1 MAATK
6 DSDDTTVAG
15 SDVLDEV
22 ESPPQPA
29 PQPVR
34 APLIERRFTRP
45 GGDVYADIEW
55 TYRSAAITSDNG
67 EIIFEQEDIETP
79 SFWSQTAA
87 NIVASKYFYGAL
99 DSPER
104 ERSMKTLVDRVVGTI
119 TGWGRAGGYF
129 TDQAS
134 ASAFEQEL
142 RFLLINQYAA
152 FNSPVWFNVGVEA
165 KPQCSAC
172 FINSVDDTMESIMD
186 LAKREALLFKWGS
199 GTGSNLS
206 TLRSSREPLAGGG
219 VASGPVSFMRGY
231 DAFANVIKSGGKTR
245 RAAKMIILNAEH
257 PDVLEFIHSKAY
269 EERKAWALIDAGY
282 DGSLNGDAYS
292 SVSFQNANHSVRVS
306 DAFMQAVEADES
318 YWTRAVTTGK
328 PMDQLGA
335 RDVLRAVSEATH
347 QCGDPGL
354 QFDTTINDWNPC
366 AATDRIYASNPCVT
380 GDTLVATEDGLRR
393 IDSMVG
399 ETPRVTGLD
408 GELHRTAR
416 VIETGVRPVYRL
428 RTQAGYELNLTGDH
442 RVWTIEHGDV
452 PAAELEV
459 GDTLQLLGS
468 PFGAT
473 ALDVRMAEYVGLML
487 GDGSIGRSDRIAT
500 LTLGKRADEA
510 AIAQRIADLVNEFP
524 RHRGKVHVTERG
536 STVAVATVAASVR
549 SELERYAVLDAGAE
563 QKQLTDAALQLDR
576 PAMAGLL
583 RGLFTAD
590 GTVADY
596 SDKSQYISLDS
607 TSLTMLRQV
616 QLALLGFGIKAK
628 LYRDRRSAGT
638 ELLPDGR
645 GGQAEYPVHAMH
657 SLRISRSSRL
667 VFEREI
673 GFMPESAK
681 SQRLRDMNRSTGAY
695 QDRLTDVVTSVE
707 LIGDQAVYDLTE
719 PVTDHFVANG
729 IAVHNCSEYMFL
741 NDTACNLASLNL
753 LKFYD
758 LESHEF
764 DVEGYRHA
772 CRVLITA
779 QEIIVS
785 NASYPSDLIGENS
798 ERFRPLGLGYT
809 NLGAL
814 LMARGLPY
822 DSVPGRALAA
832 AVTAIMTGEAYAQ
845 SARVAERIGPFEAYA
860 ENRESFTRVIGKH
873 RAAVAAI
880 EGLDSVAEPLRAAAE
895 DAWAQAQRL
904 GELHG
909 FRNAQATVLAPTG
922 TIAFMMDCDTTGVE
936 PDLALVKYKN
946 LSGGGYIKLVN
957 RTVPAALARLGY
969 SDEQIASIVAAI
981 DADGTIERAE
991 ALKPEHLPI
1000 FDCAF
1005 RPAAG
1010 VRSIAPLGHVRML
1023 GAVQPF
1029 ISGAVSKTVNVPEEA
1044 SVEEIMDTYAA
1055 AWKLGV
1061 KAIAIY
1067 RDNSKRIQPLETG
1080 ERVDG
1085 RKVGEAAQRSSP
1097 SDTPLVLNDATSPPA
1112 YRRHRLPDERNA
1124 ITHKFT
1130 IGEHEG
1136 YITIGEYADGSPG
1149 EVFVQISKE
1158 GSAISG
1164 LMDAVGALASVALQS
1179 GVPLATLVKKFR
1191 HMRFEPSGWTRSPEI
1206 GHADSILDYLFRW
1219 MGHKYLIQD
1228 DSDAAAG
1235 QTRLILEEEIRLA
1248 DEAAGPAPI
1257 TPTATM
1263 PAAASLSVREDA
1275 AAYQAGAPDDPRAAF
1290 QNQLDAPPCAE
1301 CGSIMV
1307 RSGSCFR
1314 CYNCGA
1320 TSGCS

>member
-1 MAATK
+1 MADARA
-6 DSDDTTVAG
+6 DEDAVVA
-15 SDVLDEV
+15 SDVTEEV
-22 ESPPQPA
+22 EHQTGPA

-55 TYRSAAITSDNG
+55 TYRSAAITSDSG

-119 TGWGRAGGYF
+119 TGWGREGGYF
-129 TDQAS
+129 TDQAA

-172 FINSVDDTMESIMD
+172 FINSVEDTMESIMD

-328 PMDQLGA
+328 PMDQLKA

-366 AATDRIYASNPCVT
+366 AATDRIYASNPC
-380 GDTLVATEDGLRR
+380 
-393 IDSMVG
+393 
-399 ETPRVTGLD
+399 
-408 GELHRTAR
+408 
-416 VIETGVRPVYRL
+416 
-428 RTQAGYELNLTGDH
+428 
-442 RVWTIEHGDV
+442 
-452 PAAELEV
+452 
-459 GDTLQLLGS
+459 
-468 PFGAT
+468 
-473 ALDVRMAEYVGLML
+473 
-487 GDGSIGRSDRIAT
+487 
-500 LTLGKRADEA
+500 
-510 AIAQRIADLVNEFP
+510 
-524 RHRGKVHVTERG
+524 
-536 STVAVATVAASVR
+536 
-549 SELERYAVLDAGAE
+549 
-563 QKQLTDAALQLDR
+563 
-576 PAMAGLL
+576 
-583 RGLFTAD
+583 
-590 GTVADY
+590 
-596 SDKSQYISLDS
+596 
-607 TSLTMLRQV
+607 
-616 QLALLGFGIKAK
+616 
-628 LYRDRRSAGT
+628 
-638 ELLPDGR
+638 
-645 GGQAEYPVHAMH
+645 
-657 SLRISRSSRL
+657 
-667 VFEREI
+667 
-673 GFMPESAK
+673 
-681 SQRLRDMNRSTGAY
+681 
-695 QDRLTDVVTSVE
+695 
-707 LIGDQAVYDLTE
+707 
-719 PVTDHFVANG
+719 
-729 IAVHNCSEYMFL
+729 SEYMFL

-758 LESHEF
+758 LETHEF

-785 NASYPSDLIGENS
+785 NASYPSELIRSNS

-969 SDEQIASIVAAI
+969 SDEQIASIVSAI

-1044 SVEEIMDTYAA
+1044 GVEEIMDTYAA

-1085 RKVGEAAQRSSP
+1085 RKVGEAAAKQPRFSSP
-1097 SDTPLVLNDATSPPA
+1097 TDEPLVINDATSPPA
-1112 YRRHRLPDERNA
+1112 YRRHRLPDERAA

-1219 MGHKYLIQD
+1219 MGHRYPGG

-1235 QTRLILEEEIRLA
+1235 QTRFLLDEVPRLA

-1257 TPTATM
+1257 TPA
-1263 PAAASLSVREDA
+1263 PAALGVREDA
-1275 AAYQAGAPDDPRAAF
+1275 APPYQASAPDDPQSAF

>member
-6 DSDDTTVAG
+6 DSDETTIAAG
-15 SDVLDEV
+15 DVIEEV
-22 ESPPQPA
+22 EHRPDPA
-29 PQPVR
+29 AQPVR
-34 APLIERRFTRP
+34 APLIARRFTRP
-45 GGDVYADIEW
+45 GADVYADIEW
-55 TYRSAAITSDNG
+55 TYRTAAITSDSG
-67 EIIFEQEDIETP
+67 ETIFEQEQIETP
-79 SFWSQTAA
+79 SFWSQTAT

-99 DSPER
+99 GSAQR
-104 ERSMKTLVDRVVGTI
+104 ERSMKTLVDRVVDTI
-119 TGWGRAGGYF
+119 GGWGREGGYF

-142 RFLLINQYAA
+142 RYLLINQYAA

-172 FINSVDDTMESIMD
+172 FINSVEDTMESIMD

-206 TLRSSREPLAGGG
+206 TLRSSREHLTGGG

-245 RAAKMIILNAEH
+245 RAAKMIILDAEH
-257 PDVLEFIHSKAY
+257 PDVMEFIHSKAT

-282 DGSLNGDAYS
+282 DGALNGDAYS

-318 YWTRAVTTGK
+318 YWTRAVTSGA
-328 PMDQLGA
+328 PMDQLRA
-335 RDVLRAVSEATH
+335 REVLRAVSEATH

-366 AATDRIYASNPCVT
+366 AATDRIYASNPC
-380 GDTLVATEDGLRR
+380 
-393 IDSMVG
+393 
-399 ETPRVTGLD
+399 
-408 GELHRTAR
+408 
-416 VIETGVRPVYRL
+416 
-428 RTQAGYELNLTGDH
+428 
-442 RVWTIEHGDV
+442 
-452 PAAELEV
+452 
-459 GDTLQLLGS
+459 
-468 PFGAT
+468 
-473 ALDVRMAEYVGLML
+473 
-487 GDGSIGRSDRIAT
+487 
-500 LTLGKRADEA
+500 
-510 AIAQRIADLVNEFP
+510 
-524 RHRGKVHVTERG
+524 
-536 STVAVATVAASVR
+536 
-549 SELERYAVLDAGAE
+549 
-563 QKQLTDAALQLDR
+563 
-576 PAMAGLL
+576 
-583 RGLFTAD
+583 
-590 GTVADY
+590 
-596 SDKSQYISLDS
+596 
-607 TSLTMLRQV
+607 
-616 QLALLGFGIKAK
+616 
-628 LYRDRRSAGT
+628 
-638 ELLPDGR
+638 
-645 GGQAEYPVHAMH
+645 
-657 SLRISRSSRL
+657 
-667 VFEREI
+667 
-673 GFMPESAK
+673 
-681 SQRLRDMNRSTGAY
+681 
-695 QDRLTDVVTSVE
+695 
-707 LIGDQAVYDLTE
+707 
-719 PVTDHFVANG
+719 
-729 IAVHNCSEYMFL
+729 SEYMFL

-753 LKFYD
+753 IKFYD
-758 LESHEF
+758 LETHEF
-764 DVEGYRHA
+764 DAEAYRHA

-779 QEIIVS
+779 QEILVS
-785 NASYPSDLIGENS
+785 NASYPSEQIRANS

-845 SARVAERIGPFEAYA
+845 SARIAERIGAFEAYA
-860 ENRESFTRVIGKH
+860 ENREPFTRVIGKH
-873 RAAVAAI
+873 RAAVDRI
-880 EGLDSVAEPLRAAAE
+880 DGFDSVPDAVRDAAR

-969 SDEQIASIVAAI
+969 SDEQIAAIVAAI
-981 DADGTIERAE
+981 DADGTIERASD
-991 ALKPEHLPI
+991 LKPEHLPI

-1010 VRSIAPLGHVRML
+1010 ARSIAPLGHVRML

-1044 SVEEIMDTYAA
+1044 TVDEIMDAYVA

-1080 ERVDG
+1080 ERVG
-1085 RKVGEAAQRSSP
+1085 GAKVGEADAPRNSSP
-1097 SDTPLVLNDATSPPA
+1097 MDAPLVLNDATSPPA
-1112 YRRHRLPDERNA
+1112 YRRHRLPDERVA
-1124 ITHKFT
+1124 LTHKFT

-1149 EVFVQISKE
+1149 EVFVHISKE
-1158 GSAISG
+1158 GSAVSG
-1164 LMDAVGALASVALQS
+1164 LMDAVGALTSVALQS

-1206 GHADSILDYLFRW
+1206 GHADSILDYVFRW
-1219 MGHKYLIQD
+1219 MGNRYPSVD
-1228 DSDAAAG
+1228 ESDAAAG
-1235 QTRLILEEEIRLA
+1235 QSRLVLEDDIVLA
-1248 DEAAGPAPI
+1248 DQQQGPAPV
-1257 TPTATM
+1257 TP
-1263 PAAASLSVREDA
+1263 SLVEE
-1275 AAYQAGAPDDPRAAF
+1275 PRASYNADDGNSGVF

-1314 CYNCGA
+1314 CHNCGA

>member
-6 DSDDTTVAG
+6 DSDDATVAA
-15 SDVLDEV
+15 SDVIDEV
-22 ESPPQPA
+22 EHQTDPA
-29 PQPVR
+29 ARTVR
-34 APLIERRFTRP
+34 EPLIERRFTRP
-45 GGDVYADIEW
+45 GADVYADIEW
-55 TYRSAAITSDNG
+55 TYRTAAITSDSG
-67 EIIFEQEDIETP
+67 ETIFEQEQIETP
-79 SFWSQTAA
+79 SFWSQTAT

-99 DSPER
+99 NSPER
-104 ERSMKTLVDRVVGTI
+104 ERSMKTLVDRVVDTI
-119 TGWGRAGGYF
+119 GAWGREGGYF

-134 ASAFEQEL
+134 GSAFEQEL

-172 FINSVDDTMESIMD
+172 FINSVEDTMESIMD

-245 RAAKMIILNAEH
+245 RAAKMIILDAEH
-257 PDVLEFIHSKAY
+257 PDILEFINSKAD

-292 SVSFQNANHSVRVS
+292 SVSFQNANHSIRVS

-318 YWTRAVTTGK
+318 YWTRAVTTGA
-328 PMDQLGA
+328 PMDQLSA
-335 RDVLRAVSEATH
+335 REVLRAASEATH

-366 AATDRIYASNPCVT
+366 AATDRIYASNPC
-380 GDTLVATEDGLRR
+380 
-393 IDSMVG
+393 
-399 ETPRVTGLD
+399 
-408 GELHRTAR
+408 
-416 VIETGVRPVYRL
+416 
-428 RTQAGYELNLTGDH
+428 
-442 RVWTIEHGDV
+442 
-452 PAAELEV
+452 
-459 GDTLQLLGS
+459 
-468 PFGAT
+468 
-473 ALDVRMAEYVGLML
+473 
-487 GDGSIGRSDRIAT
+487 
-500 LTLGKRADEA
+500 
-510 AIAQRIADLVNEFP
+510 
-524 RHRGKVHVTERG
+524 
-536 STVAVATVAASVR
+536 
-549 SELERYAVLDAGAE
+549 
-563 QKQLTDAALQLDR
+563 
-576 PAMAGLL
+576 
-583 RGLFTAD
+583 
-590 GTVADY
+590 
-596 SDKSQYISLDS
+596 
-607 TSLTMLRQV
+607 
-616 QLALLGFGIKAK
+616 
-628 LYRDRRSAGT
+628 
-638 ELLPDGR
+638 
-645 GGQAEYPVHAMH
+645 
-657 SLRISRSSRL
+657 
-667 VFEREI
+667 
-673 GFMPESAK
+673 
-681 SQRLRDMNRSTGAY
+681 
-695 QDRLTDVVTSVE
+695 
-707 LIGDQAVYDLTE
+707 
-719 PVTDHFVANG
+719 
-729 IAVHNCSEYMFL
+729 SEYMFL

-758 LESHEF
+758 LETHEF

-785 NASYPSDLIGENS
+785 NASYPSEEIRRNS

-822 DSVPGRALAA
+822 DSVPGRAFAA
-832 AVTAIMTGEAYAQ
+832 AATAIMTGEAYAQ
-845 SARVAERIGPFEAYA
+845 SARVAERLRPFESYP

-873 RAAVAAI
+873 RAAVARI
-880 EGLDSVAEPLRAAAE
+880 DGLDSVPDPLRAAAE

-969 SDEQIASIVAAI
+969 SDEQIAAIVAAI
-981 DADGTIERAE
+981 DADGTIENA
-991 ALKPEHLPI
+991 ADLKPEHLPI

-1044 SVEEIMDTYAA
+1044 SVADIMDTYIE

-1080 ERVDG
+1080 ERVGG
-1085 RKVGEAAQRSSP
+1085 RKVGEAADEPLEPHHSSP
-1097 SDTPLVLNDATSPPA
+1097 LDASLVLNDSASPPA
-1112 YRRHRLPDERNA
+1112 YRRHRLPDERAA

-1158 GSAISG
+1158 GSAVSG
-1164 LMDAVGALASVALQS
+1164 LMDAVGALTSVALQS

-1219 MGHKYLIQD
+1219 MGYKYLEED
-1228 DSDAAAG
+1228 DTDAAAG
-1235 QTRLILEEEIRLA
+1235 QTRLVLDEAIVLA
-1248 DEAAGPAPI
+1248 DEAAGPTPI
-1257 TPTATM
+1257 TPTAPT
-1263 PAAASLSVREDA
+1263 PLSVGEDPGPYRATDSEPGGRE
-1275 AAYQAGAPDDPRAAF
+1275 APQSVF

>member
-1 MAATK
+1 MADARA
-6 DSDDTTVAG
+6 DEDAVVAG
-15 SDVLDEV
+15 DVMEEV
-22 ESPPQPA
+22 EHQTGPA

-55 TYRSAAITSDNG
+55 TYRSAAITSDSG

-119 TGWGRAGGYF
+119 TGWGREGGYF
-129 TDQAS
+129 TDQAA

-257 PDVLEFIHSKAY
+257 PDVLKFIHSKAY

-328 PMDQLGA
+328 PMDQLKA

-366 AATDRIYASNPCVT
+366 ATTGRINASNPC
-380 GDTLVATEDGLRR
+380 
-393 IDSMVG
+393 
-399 ETPRVTGLD
+399 
-408 GELHRTAR
+408 
-416 VIETGVRPVYRL
+416 
-428 RTQAGYELNLTGDH
+428 
-442 RVWTIEHGDV
+442 
-452 PAAELEV
+452 
-459 GDTLQLLGS
+459 
-468 PFGAT
+468 
-473 ALDVRMAEYVGLML
+473 
-487 GDGSIGRSDRIAT
+487 
-500 LTLGKRADEA
+500 
-510 AIAQRIADLVNEFP
+510 
-524 RHRGKVHVTERG
+524 
-536 STVAVATVAASVR
+536 
-549 SELERYAVLDAGAE
+549 
-563 QKQLTDAALQLDR
+563 
-576 PAMAGLL
+576 
-583 RGLFTAD
+583 
-590 GTVADY
+590 
-596 SDKSQYISLDS
+596 
-607 TSLTMLRQV
+607 
-616 QLALLGFGIKAK
+616 
-628 LYRDRRSAGT
+628 
-638 ELLPDGR
+638 
-645 GGQAEYPVHAMH
+645 
-657 SLRISRSSRL
+657 
-667 VFEREI
+667 
-673 GFMPESAK
+673 
-681 SQRLRDMNRSTGAY
+681 
-695 QDRLTDVVTSVE
+695 
-707 LIGDQAVYDLTE
+707 
-719 PVTDHFVANG
+719 
-729 IAVHNCSEYMFL
+729 SEYLFL
-741 NDTACNLASLNL
+741 DDTACNLASLNL

-758 LESHEF
+758 LETHEF

-785 NASYPSDLIGENS
+785 NASYPSELIRRNS

-957 RTVPAALARLGY
+957 RTVPAALARLSY
-969 SDEQIASIVAAI
+969 SDEQIASIVSTI

-1044 SVEEIMDTYAA
+1044 GVEEIMDTYAA

-1085 RKVGEAAQRSSP
+1085 RKVGEGAKQPRFSSP
-1097 SDTPLVLNDATSPPA
+1097 TDEPLVINDATSPPA
-1112 YRRHRLPDERNA
+1112 YRRHRLPDERAA

-1136 YITIGEYADGSPG
+1136 YITIGEYDDGSPG

-1219 MGHKYLIQD
+1219 MGSKYLVRD

-1235 QTRLILEEEIRLA
+1235 QTRFLLDEAPRLA

-1257 TPTATM
+1257 TPA
-1263 PAAASLSVREDA
+1263 PAALGVREDA
-1275 AAYQAGAPDDPRAAF
+1275 AAPYQASAPDDPQSAF

>member
-1 MAATK
+1 MADART
-6 DSDDTTVAG
+6 DEDAVAAG
-15 SDVLDEV
+15 DVIEEV
-22 ESPPQPA
+22 EQRPGPA
-29 PQPVR
+29 AQPVR
-34 APLIERRFTRP
+34 APLIARRFTRP
-45 GGDVYADIEW
+45 GADVYADIEW
-55 TYRSAAITSDNG
+55 TYRTAAITSDSG
-67 EIIFEQEDIETP
+67 ETIFEQEQIETP
-79 SFWSQTAA
+79 SFWSQTAT

-99 DSPER
+99 GSAQR
-104 ERSMKTLVDRVVGTI
+104 ERSMKTLVDRVVDTI
-119 TGWGRAGGYF
+119 GGWGREGGYF

-142 RFLLINQYAA
+142 RYLLINQYAA

-172 FINSVDDTMESIMD
+172 FINSVEDTMESIMD

-206 TLRSSREPLAGGG
+206 TLRSSREHLTGGG

-245 RAAKMIILNAEH
+245 RAAKMIILDAEH
-257 PDVLEFIHSKAY
+257 PDVMEFIHSKAT

-282 DGSLNGDAYS
+282 DGALNGDAYS

-318 YWTRAVTTGK
+318 YWTRAVTSGV
-328 PMDQLGA
+328 PMDQLRA
-335 RDVLRAVSEATH
+335 REVLRAVSEATH

-366 AATDRIYASNPCVT
+366 AATDRIYASNPC
-380 GDTLVATEDGLRR
+380 
-393 IDSMVG
+393 
-399 ETPRVTGLD
+399 
-408 GELHRTAR
+408 
-416 VIETGVRPVYRL
+416 
-428 RTQAGYELNLTGDH
+428 
-442 RVWTIEHGDV
+442 
-452 PAAELEV
+452 
-459 GDTLQLLGS
+459 
-468 PFGAT
+468 
-473 ALDVRMAEYVGLML
+473 
-487 GDGSIGRSDRIAT
+487 
-500 LTLGKRADEA
+500 
-510 AIAQRIADLVNEFP
+510 
-524 RHRGKVHVTERG
+524 
-536 STVAVATVAASVR
+536 
-549 SELERYAVLDAGAE
+549 
-563 QKQLTDAALQLDR
+563 
-576 PAMAGLL
+576 
-583 RGLFTAD
+583 
-590 GTVADY
+590 
-596 SDKSQYISLDS
+596 
-607 TSLTMLRQV
+607 
-616 QLALLGFGIKAK
+616 
-628 LYRDRRSAGT
+628 
-638 ELLPDGR
+638 
-645 GGQAEYPVHAMH
+645 
-657 SLRISRSSRL
+657 
-667 VFEREI
+667 
-673 GFMPESAK
+673 
-681 SQRLRDMNRSTGAY
+681 
-695 QDRLTDVVTSVE
+695 
-707 LIGDQAVYDLTE
+707 
-719 PVTDHFVANG
+719 
-729 IAVHNCSEYMFL
+729 SEYMFL

-753 LKFYD
+753 IKFYD
-758 LESHEF
+758 LETHEF
-764 DVEGYRHA
+764 DAEAYRHA

-779 QEIIVS
+779 QEILVS
-785 NASYPSDLIGENS
+785 NASYPSEQIRANS

-845 SARVAERIGPFEAYA
+845 SARIAERIGAFEAYA
-860 ENRESFTRVIGKH
+860 ENREPFTRVIGKH
-873 RAAVAAI
+873 RAAVDRI
-880 EGLDSVAEPLRAAAE
+880 DGLDSVPEPVRDAAR

-969 SDEQIASIVAAI
+969 SDEQIAAIVAAI
-981 DADGTIERAE
+981 DADGTIERASD
-991 ALKPEHLPI
+991 LKPEHLPI

-1010 VRSIAPLGHVRML
+1010 ARSIAPLGHVRML

-1044 SVEEIMDTYAA
+1044 TVDEIMDAYVA

-1080 ERVDG
+1080 ERVG
-1085 RKVGEAAQRSSP
+1085 GAKVSEADAPRNSSP
-1097 SDTPLVLNDATSPPA
+1097 MDAPLVLNDATSPPA
-1112 YRRHRLPDERNA
+1112 YRRHRLPDERVA
-1124 ITHKFT
+1124 LTHKFT

-1149 EVFVQISKE
+1149 EVFVHISKE
-1158 GSAISG
+1158 GSAVSG
-1164 LMDAVGALASVALQS
+1164 LMDAVGALTSVALQS

-1206 GHADSILDYLFRW
+1206 GHADSILDYVFRW
-1219 MGHKYLIQD
+1219 MGNRYPSVD
-1228 DSDAAAG
+1228 ESDAAAG
-1235 QTRLILEEEIRLA
+1235 QSRLVLEDDIVLANQQQGPTPVTPSLAEEPRTSYNA
-1248 DEAAGPAPI
+1248 DDGN
-1257 TPTATM
+1257 
-1263 PAAASLSVREDA
+1263 SGV
-1275 AAYQAGAPDDPRAAF
+1275 F

>member
-15 SDVLDEV
+15 SDVLEEV

-29 PQPVR
+29 SQPVR

-55 TYRSAAITSDNG
+55 TYRSAAITSDSG

-119 TGWGRAGGYF
+119 TGWGREGGYF
-129 TDQAS
+129 TDQAA

-328 PMDQLGA
+328 PMDQLRA

-366 AATDRIYASNPCVT
+366 AATDRIYASNPC
-380 GDTLVATEDGLRR
+380 
-393 IDSMVG
+393 
-399 ETPRVTGLD
+399 
-408 GELHRTAR
+408 
-416 VIETGVRPVYRL
+416 
-428 RTQAGYELNLTGDH
+428 
-442 RVWTIEHGDV
+442 
-452 PAAELEV
+452 
-459 GDTLQLLGS
+459 
-468 PFGAT
+468 
-473 ALDVRMAEYVGLML
+473 
-487 GDGSIGRSDRIAT
+487 
-500 LTLGKRADEA
+500 
-510 AIAQRIADLVNEFP
+510 
-524 RHRGKVHVTERG
+524 
-536 STVAVATVAASVR
+536 
-549 SELERYAVLDAGAE
+549 
-563 QKQLTDAALQLDR
+563 
-576 PAMAGLL
+576 
-583 RGLFTAD
+583 
-590 GTVADY
+590 
-596 SDKSQYISLDS
+596 
-607 TSLTMLRQV
+607 
-616 QLALLGFGIKAK
+616 
-628 LYRDRRSAGT
+628 
-638 ELLPDGR
+638 
-645 GGQAEYPVHAMH
+645 
-657 SLRISRSSRL
+657 
-667 VFEREI
+667 
-673 GFMPESAK
+673 
-681 SQRLRDMNRSTGAY
+681 
-695 QDRLTDVVTSVE
+695 
-707 LIGDQAVYDLTE
+707 
-719 PVTDHFVANG
+719 
-729 IAVHNCSEYMFL
+729 SEYMFL

-758 LESHEF
+758 LETHEF

-785 NASYPSDLIGENS
+785 NASYPSELIRSNS

-969 SDEQIASIVAAI
+969 SDEQIASIVSAI

-1044 SVEEIMDTYAA
+1044 GVEEIMDTYAA

-1085 RKVGEAAQRSSP
+1085 RKVGEAAAKQPRFSSP
-1097 SDTPLVLNDATSPPA
+1097 TDEPLVINDATSPPA
-1112 YRRHRLPDERNA
+1112 YRRHRLPDERAA

-1136 YITIGEYADGSPG
+1136 YITIGEYDDGSPG

-1219 MGHKYLIQD
+1219 MGSKYLIRD

-1235 QTRLILEEEIRLA
+1235 QTRLILDEEIRLA

-1257 TPTATM
+1257 TPA
-1263 PAAASLSVREDA
+1263 PAALSVREDA
-1275 AAYQAGAPDDPRAAF
+1275 AAYQAGAPDDPRSAF

>member
-6 DSDDTTVAG
+6 DSDDTAVAG

-55 TYRSAAITSDNG
+55 TYRSAAITSDSG

-119 TGWGRAGGYF
+119 TGWGREGGYF
-129 TDQAS
+129 TDQAA

-328 PMDQLGA
+328 PMDQLRA

-366 AATDRIYASNPCVT
+366 ATTGRINASNPC
-380 GDTLVATEDGLRR
+380 
-393 IDSMVG
+393 
-399 ETPRVTGLD
+399 
-408 GELHRTAR
+408 
-416 VIETGVRPVYRL
+416 
-428 RTQAGYELNLTGDH
+428 
-442 RVWTIEHGDV
+442 
-452 PAAELEV
+452 
-459 GDTLQLLGS
+459 
-468 PFGAT
+468 
-473 ALDVRMAEYVGLML
+473 
-487 GDGSIGRSDRIAT
+487 
-500 LTLGKRADEA
+500 
-510 AIAQRIADLVNEFP
+510 
-524 RHRGKVHVTERG
+524 
-536 STVAVATVAASVR
+536 
-549 SELERYAVLDAGAE
+549 
-563 QKQLTDAALQLDR
+563 
-576 PAMAGLL
+576 
-583 RGLFTAD
+583 
-590 GTVADY
+590 
-596 SDKSQYISLDS
+596 
-607 TSLTMLRQV
+607 
-616 QLALLGFGIKAK
+616 
-628 LYRDRRSAGT
+628 
-638 ELLPDGR
+638 
-645 GGQAEYPVHAMH
+645 
-657 SLRISRSSRL
+657 
-667 VFEREI
+667 
-673 GFMPESAK
+673 
-681 SQRLRDMNRSTGAY
+681 
-695 QDRLTDVVTSVE
+695 
-707 LIGDQAVYDLTE
+707 
-719 PVTDHFVANG
+719 
-729 IAVHNCSEYMFL
+729 SEYLFL
-741 NDTACNLASLNL
+741 DDTACNLASLNL

-758 LESHEF
+758 LETHEF

-785 NASYPSDLIGENS
+785 NASYPSKLIGENS

-822 DSVPGRALAA
+822 DSAPGRALAA

-969 SDEQIASIVAAI
+969 SDEQIASIVSAI

-1010 VRSIAPLGHVRML
+1010 IRSIAPLGHVRML

-1044 SVEEIMDTYAA
+1044 GVEEIMDTYAA

-1085 RKVGEAAQRSSP
+1085 RKVGEAAAKQPHFSSP
-1097 SDTPLVLNDATSPPA
+1097 TDEPLVINDATSPPA
-1112 YRRHRLPDERNA
+1112 YRRHRLPDERAA

-1219 MGHKYLIQD
+1219 MGHRYPGEG

-1235 QTRLILEEEIRLA
+1235 QTRLVLDEEIRLA

-1257 TPTATM
+1257 TPA
-1263 PAAASLSVREDA
+1263 PAALSVREDA
-1275 AAYQAGAPDDPRAAF
+1275 VPYQAGAPDDPQSAF

>member
-6 DSDDTTVAG
+6 DSDETTIAAG
-15 SDVLDEV
+15 DVIEEV
-22 ESPPQPA
+22 EQRPGPA
-29 PQPVR
+29 AQPVR
-34 APLIERRFTRP
+34 APLIARRFTRP
-45 GGDVYADIEW
+45 GADVYADIEW
-55 TYRSAAITSDNG
+55 TYRTAAITSDSG
-67 EIIFEQEDIETP
+67 ETIFEQKQIETP
-79 SFWSQTAA
+79 SFWSQTAT

-99 DSPER
+99 GSPER
-104 ERSMKTLVDRVVGTI
+104 ERSMKTLVDRVVDTI
-119 TGWGRAGGYF
+119 GGWGRAGGYF

-142 RFLLINQYAA
+142 RYLLINQYAA

-172 FINSVDDTMESIMD
+172 FINSVEDTMESIMD

-206 TLRSSREPLAGGG
+206 TLRSSREQLTGGG

-245 RAAKMIILNAEH
+245 RAAKMIILDAEH
-257 PDVLEFIHSKAY
+257 PDVMEFIHSKAT

-282 DGSLNGDAYS
+282 DGALNGDAYS

-318 YWTRAVTTGK
+318 YWTRAVTSGA
-328 PMDQLGA
+328 PMDQLRA
-335 RDVLRAVSEATH
+335 REVLRAVSEATH

-366 AATDRIYASNPCVT
+366 AATDRIYASNPC
-380 GDTLVATEDGLRR
+380 
-393 IDSMVG
+393 
-399 ETPRVTGLD
+399 
-408 GELHRTAR
+408 
-416 VIETGVRPVYRL
+416 
-428 RTQAGYELNLTGDH
+428 
-442 RVWTIEHGDV
+442 
-452 PAAELEV
+452 
-459 GDTLQLLGS
+459 
-468 PFGAT
+468 
-473 ALDVRMAEYVGLML
+473 
-487 GDGSIGRSDRIAT
+487 
-500 LTLGKRADEA
+500 
-510 AIAQRIADLVNEFP
+510 
-524 RHRGKVHVTERG
+524 
-536 STVAVATVAASVR
+536 
-549 SELERYAVLDAGAE
+549 
-563 QKQLTDAALQLDR
+563 
-576 PAMAGLL
+576 
-583 RGLFTAD
+583 
-590 GTVADY
+590 
-596 SDKSQYISLDS
+596 
-607 TSLTMLRQV
+607 
-616 QLALLGFGIKAK
+616 
-628 LYRDRRSAGT
+628 
-638 ELLPDGR
+638 
-645 GGQAEYPVHAMH
+645 
-657 SLRISRSSRL
+657 
-667 VFEREI
+667 
-673 GFMPESAK
+673 
-681 SQRLRDMNRSTGAY
+681 
-695 QDRLTDVVTSVE
+695 
-707 LIGDQAVYDLTE
+707 
-719 PVTDHFVANG
+719 
-729 IAVHNCSEYMFL
+729 SEYMFL

-758 LESHEF
+758 LETHEF
-764 DVEGYRHA
+764 DAEAYRHA

-779 QEIIVS
+779 QEILVS
-785 NASYPSDLIGENS
+785 NASYPSEQIRANS

-845 SARVAERIGPFEAYA
+845 SARIAERIGAFEAYA
-860 ENRESFTRVIGKH
+860 ENREPFTRVIGKH
-873 RAAVAAI
+873 RAAVDRI
-880 EGLDSVAEPLRAAAE
+880 DGLDSVPEPVRDAAR

-969 SDEQIASIVAAI
+969 TDEQIAAIVATI
-981 DADGTIERAE
+981 DADGTIERA
-991 ALKPEHLPI
+991 ADLKPEHLPI

-1010 VRSIAPLGHVRML
+1010 ARSIAPLGHVRML

-1044 SVEEIMDTYAA
+1044 TVDEIMDAYIA

-1080 ERVDG
+1080 ERIG
-1085 RKVGEAAQRSSP
+1085 GAKVGEAEADAAAPRDSSP
-1097 SDTPLVLNDATSPPA
+1097 MDAPMVLNDAFSPPA
-1112 YRRHRLPDERNA
+1112 YRRHRLPDERAA

-1158 GSAISG
+1158 GSAVSG
-1164 LMDAVGALASVALQS
+1164 LMDAVGALTSVALQS

-1219 MGHKYLIQD
+1219 MGYKYLPEGD
-1228 DSDAAAG
+1228 TDAAAG
-1235 QTRLILEEEIRLA
+1235 QTRLPIEGDVVLA

-1257 TPTATM
+1257 TPVAPASPAPPAPVPM
-1263 PAAASLSVREDA
+1263 PRSVGEDA
-1275 AAYQAGAPDDPRAAF
+1275 GSYQVANGEDPQNAF

>member
-15 SDVLDEV
+15 SDVLEEV

-55 TYRSAAITSDNG
+55 TYRSAAITSDSG

-119 TGWGRAGGYF
+119 TGWGREGGYF
-129 TDQAS
+129 TDQAA

-328 PMDQLGA
+328 PMDQLKA

-366 AATDRIYASNPCVT
+366 AATDRIYASNPC
-380 GDTLVATEDGLRR
+380 
-393 IDSMVG
+393 
-399 ETPRVTGLD
+399 
-408 GELHRTAR
+408 
-416 VIETGVRPVYRL
+416 
-428 RTQAGYELNLTGDH
+428 
-442 RVWTIEHGDV
+442 
-452 PAAELEV
+452 
-459 GDTLQLLGS
+459 
-468 PFGAT
+468 
-473 ALDVRMAEYVGLML
+473 
-487 GDGSIGRSDRIAT
+487 
-500 LTLGKRADEA
+500 
-510 AIAQRIADLVNEFP
+510 
-524 RHRGKVHVTERG
+524 
-536 STVAVATVAASVR
+536 
-549 SELERYAVLDAGAE
+549 
-563 QKQLTDAALQLDR
+563 
-576 PAMAGLL
+576 
-583 RGLFTAD
+583 
-590 GTVADY
+590 
-596 SDKSQYISLDS
+596 
-607 TSLTMLRQV
+607 
-616 QLALLGFGIKAK
+616 
-628 LYRDRRSAGT
+628 
-638 ELLPDGR
+638 
-645 GGQAEYPVHAMH
+645 
-657 SLRISRSSRL
+657 
-667 VFEREI
+667 
-673 GFMPESAK
+673 
-681 SQRLRDMNRSTGAY
+681 
-695 QDRLTDVVTSVE
+695 
-707 LIGDQAVYDLTE
+707 
-719 PVTDHFVANG
+719 
-729 IAVHNCSEYMFL
+729 SEYMFL

-758 LESHEF
+758 LETHEF

-785 NASYPSDLIGENS
+785 NASYPSDLIGDNS

-873 RAAVAAI
+873 RAAVVAI

-969 SDEQIASIVAAI
+969 SDEQIASIVSAI

-991 ALKPEHLPI
+991 ALRSEHLPI

-1044 SVEEIMDTYAA
+1044 GVEEIMDTYAA

-1085 RKVGEAAQRSSP
+1085 RKVGEAAAKQLRFSSP
-1097 SDTPLVLNDATSPPA
+1097 TDEPLVINDATSPPA
-1112 YRRHRLPDERNA
+1112 YRRHRLPDERA
-1124 ITHKFT
+1124 ALTHKFT

-1219 MGHKYLIQD
+1219 MGSKYLVRD

-1235 QTRLILEEEIRLA
+1235 QTRLILDEEVRLA

-1257 TPTATM
+1257 TPA
-1263 PAAASLSVREDA
+1263 PAALSVREDA
-1275 AAYQAGAPDDPRAAF
+1275 AAYQAGAPDDPRSAF